1 MGKRENK
8 LEISGQYS
16 QCPLFLSIDTYE
28 GCSNDCRYC
37 FVHYQHER
45 QIRGRERRQ
54 GIHRALLTNWER
66 VINGE
71 KINNPLVEYLVSKK
85 HPIQLGTKSDPFPRG
100 IEEEVKNTRRF
111 LEMCNRV
118 SYPVYINTKNTGNM
132 PLDLLSEGNYVLA
145 VSLASHRAEDIRNLE
160 NHTSDP
166 MERLQ
171 FKKVVAKW
179 QPFIPQLF
187 IPGKKTDEL
196 VSWDEIDGF
205 LDMISAVADA
215 ISISWLNRATIKDH
229 ALLDE
234 LGPDDMEE
242 LDELELLMGVRTR
255 AHRRGL
261 EFYTANYRALSDS
274 PICCGL
280 REDEFKTATPWVWGF
295 LIWKL
300 FSRQQE
306 YLIVKDLEAA
316 FPDELRDV
324 MFSTVNIIAFN
335 RWARYS
341 AKKTTILDQYIN
353 NFTMNRTTNPVN
365 YFAGLYSRI
374 VDNEYRI
381 YFKDYRELVTG
392 QSD

>member
-1 MGKRENK
+1 MRDR
-8 LEISGQYS
+8 S
-16 QCPLFLSIDTYE
+16 E
-28 GCSNDCRYC
+28 G
-37 FVHYQHER
+37 EGG
-45 QIRGRERRQ
+45 GR
-54 GIHRALLTNWER
+54 ER

-71 KINNPLVEYLVSKK
+71 TINNPMVEYLVSKK

-100 IEEEVKNTRRF
+100 IEEVVKNTRKF
-111 LEMCNRV
+111 LKMCNRA
-118 SYPVYINTKNTGNM
+118 SYPVYINTKNTDNM
-132 PLDLLSEGNYVLA
+132 PLDLLSEGNYILA
-145 VSLASHRAEDIRNLE
+145 VSLASHKAEDVRNLE

-171 FKKVVAKW
+171 KIPRGVFKKVVAKW

-196 VSWDEIDGF
+196 VNWREIDGF
-205 LDMISAVADA
+205 LDMVSSVADA
-215 ISISWLNRATIKDH
+215 ISISWLNRATIKDQ

-242 LDELELLMGVRTR
+242 LDELELLMGIRRR

-280 REDEFKTATPWVWGF
+280 RQDEFKTATPWVWGS

-300 FSRQQE
+300 FSGRQE
-306 YLIVKDLEAA
+306 YLTVKDLKAA
-316 FPDELRDV
+316 FPDELRHV
-324 MFSTVNIIAFN
+324 MFSTLNIIAFN

-341 AKKTTILDQYIN
+341 ARKTTILEQYIK
-353 NFTMNRTTNPVN
+353 NFTMDRATNPAN

-381 YFKDYRELVTG
+381 YFKDYRELVSG